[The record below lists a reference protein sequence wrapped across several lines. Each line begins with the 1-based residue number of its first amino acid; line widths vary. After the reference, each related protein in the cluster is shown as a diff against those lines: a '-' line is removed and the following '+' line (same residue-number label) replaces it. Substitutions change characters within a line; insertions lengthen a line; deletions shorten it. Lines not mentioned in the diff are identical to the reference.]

1 MDENT
6 LQKIKDDLL
15 AQKARLEDE
24 LSKFTRKSQDVPGDY
39 NANFPTLGDSED
51 ENAQEVAEYDNLRA
65 MEQTLEKEL
74 NDVIKSLK
82 AIESGTYG
90 TCQYCQQP
98 IDEARLVARPTS
110 TSCVACKKKLK
121 GEA

>member
-6 LQKIKDDLL
+6 QQKIKDELL

-39 NANFPTLGDSED
+39 NANFPSLGDSED

-74 NDVIKSLK
+74 NDVSKSLQ

-121 GEA
+121 GEV